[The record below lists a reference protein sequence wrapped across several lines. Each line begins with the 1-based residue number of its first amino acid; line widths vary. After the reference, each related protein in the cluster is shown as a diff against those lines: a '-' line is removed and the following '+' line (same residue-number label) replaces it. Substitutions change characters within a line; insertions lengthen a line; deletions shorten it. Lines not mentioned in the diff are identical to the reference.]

1 MTGRPYVLAEATWN
15 NVRTTPY
22 EVAVLPWGATEP
34 HNFHLPFGT
43 DNYETAEIA
52 KRAAEIAW
60 DRGAKVVVLPGIPYG
75 VNTGQLDLRLTI
87 NMNPSTQAMLLDD
100 IVASLSAHRIPKL
113 LILNGHGGNDFKQMI
128 RELQPKYPVFISM
141 INWYSCLDTKPYFDN
156 PGDHAGQLETSVMQ
170 ELEPDLVL
178 PLADAGSGA
187 TKKFSVRGLRE
198 GWAWAPRTFSRI
210 SEDTGSGNPAGSSRE
225 KGAAYLEA
233 VVGRIGGFLVELAAL
248 DLAKLYT

>member
-1 MTGRPYVLAEATWN
+1 MTGRPYVLSEATWN
-15 NVRTTPY
+15 NVRSTPC

-43 DNYETAEIA
+43 DNYETAAFPE
-52 KRAAEIAW
+52 RAAEIAW

-87 NMNPSTQAMLLDD
+87 SMNPGTQAMVLDD
-100 IVASLSAHRIPKL
+100 IVASLAAHKIPKL
-113 LILNGHGGNDFKQMI
+113 VILNGHGVNDFKQMI

-170 ELEPDLVL
+170 EIQPGLVL

-210 SEDTGSGNPAGSSRE
+210 SEDTGSGSPVGSTRE
-225 KGAAYLEA
+225 KGAKYLEA
-233 VVGRIGGFLVELAAL
+233 VVERIGGFLVELAAT
-248 DLAKLYT
+248 DLAKLYN